1 MADGEAHLRIQGVSH
16 RYGRVTALEAV
27 MLDIEEGELVTLLGP
42 SGCGKTT
49 LLRAIAGFVSPTE
62 GRVVLDGR
70 DITRL
75 PPHKRPVNMVFQ
87 RSTLFPHLDVF
98 ENVAFG
104 LRIAGTSRD
113 EVADR
118 VRDALV
124 LVRLGGFERRRSHE
138 LSGGQMQRVALA
150 RALVN
155 RPKVLLLDEP
165 LSALD
170 LKIRLEM
177 EALLRRV
184 HRETGATFVYV
195 THDQR
200 EALALSDRL
209 VVLNDG
215 RVEQVGTPDQIY
227 HMPASPFAARFVG
240 DANVIPVD
248 VLPTTESDSAVAVGD
263 LRLPARCPAG
273 MAPGPAWLV
282 LRPEVVR
289 LARERAN
296 GLQGVVR
303 DLAFRGSGF
312 SYRIDVP
319 GLPDPLKAEM
329 SGEEAPSLDVGSEV
343 TVSWDAGSCG
353 LLSREPDES

>member
-1 MADGEAHLRIQGVSH
+1 
-16 RYGRVTALEAV
+16 
-27 MLDIEEGELVTLLGP
+27 
-42 SGCGKTT
+42 
-49 LLRAIAGFVSPTE
+49 
-62 GRVVLDGR
+62 
-70 DITRL
+70 
-75 PPHKRPVNMVFQ
+75 
-87 RSTLFPHLDVF
+87 
-98 ENVAFG
+98 
-104 LRIAGTSRD
+104 
-113 EVADR
+113 
-118 VRDALV
+118 
-124 LVRLGGFERRRSHE
+124 
-138 LSGGQMQRVALA
+138 
-150 RALVN
+150 
-155 RPKVLLLDEP
+155 LLLDEP